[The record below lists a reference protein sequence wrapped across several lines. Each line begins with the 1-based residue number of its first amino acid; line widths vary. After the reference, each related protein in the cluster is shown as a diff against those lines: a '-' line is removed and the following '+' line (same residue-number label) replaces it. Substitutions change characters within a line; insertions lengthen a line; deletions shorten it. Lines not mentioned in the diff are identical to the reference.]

1 MPRASLGQEGGIRAG
16 GVGEG
21 KESASLTPTP
31 GPPTPSI
38 LQSLGS
44 ATLLVPA
51 QGLILELSG
60 NGSFLSFLF
69 CPTLTPKSPQV
80 PRGRVMGDQVGWRL
94 QEGASSPLQSPFAL
108 LSCSAGPG
116 EHRGDNLC
124 PQIHFRETEVMTKIE
139 SPP

>member
-1 MPRASLGQEGGIRAG
+1 MPRASLGQERGIRAG
-16 GVGEG
+16 GEGQG
-21 KESASLTPTP
+21 KESAFLTPTP
-31 GPPTPSI
+31 GPPPPPI

-44 ATLLVPA
+44 ASLVPA

-69 CPTLTPKSPQV
+69 CPTLPPKSPQV
-80 PRGRVMGDQVGWRL
+80 PHGRVRGDRVGWGL
-94 QEGASSPLQSPFAL
+94 QEGASSPLRSPFAL

-124 PQIHFRETEVMTKIE
+124 PQIHFRETEVMTKGE

>member
-16 GVGEG
+16 GVREG
-21 KESASLTPTP
+21 KEFASLTPTP
-31 GPPTPSI
+31 GPPTPQI

-69 CPTLTPKSPQV
+69 CPALPPKSPQV
-80 PRGRVMGDQVGWRL
+80 SHGRVRADRVG
-94 QEGASSPLQSPFAL
+94 
-108 LSCSAGPG
+108 
-116 EHRGDNLC
+116 
-124 PQIHFRETEVMTKIE
+124 
-139 SPP
+139 